1 MHNQILIIYDF
12 LIIHKILTEIK
23 DNLNFN
29 ITYLKKEELQ
39 TLNEKKDENYILLTQ
54 KKISNI
60 KNQFILDN
68 LPIRLNQLIERLNV
82 EFLKLN
88 FKDQASQIIGKY
100 YIDLNSRTIS
110 SKKEILRLTEK
121 EIDTIVYLNKS
132 KKPIKIKELQ
142 LNVWDHKSLLETH
155 TVETHIHRLRKK
167 IKEKFED
174 ENFIVSLKDGY
185 TINEKKK

>member
-1 MHNQILIIYDF
+1 MNNQKIIIYDS
-12 LIIHKILTEIK
+12 LIIHEILTEIK
-23 DNLNFN
+23 DNLNFDVSHVR
-29 ITYLKKEELQ
+29 KEELDSIKI
-39 TLNEKKDENYILLTQ
+39 NEDENYIFLTQ

-68 LPIRLNQLIERLNV
+68 LPIRISQLIEKLNV

-88 FKDQASQIIGKY
+88 FKDQARQIIGKY
-100 YIDLNSRTIS
+100 HIDLNARTIS
-110 SKKEILRLTEK
+110 DKIEILRLTEK
-121 EIDTIVYLNKS
+121 EIDTIVYLTKS

-167 IKEKFED
+167 IKEKFKD
-174 ENFIVSLKDGY
+174 DQFIISSKEGY
-185 TINEKKK
+185 FIS

>member
-1 MHNQILIIYDF
+1 MYNQKLIIYDF
-12 LIIHKILTEIK
+12 LIIYKILTEIE

-39 TLNEKKDENYILLTQ
+39 ILNKKKDEKFILLTQ
-54 KKISNI
+54 KKIPNI
-60 KNQFILDN
+60 NNQFILDD
-68 LPIRLNQLIERLNV
+68 LPIKLNQLIEKLNV

-88 FKDQASQIIGKY
+88 YKDQASYIIGKY
-100 YIDLNSRTIS
+100 QIDLNSRTIS
-110 SKKEILRLTEK
+110 NKLEILRLTEK

-142 LNVWDHKSLLETH
+142 LNVWDHKSKLETH

-167 IKEKFED
+167 IKEKFGD
-174 ENFIVSLKDGY
+174 DKFIISSKEGY
-185 TINEKKK
+185 LVN

>member
-1 MHNQILIIYDF
+1 MNNQKIFIYDS
-12 LIIHKILTEIK
+12 LIIHEILSEIK
-23 DNLNFN
+23 ENLNFN
-29 ITYLKKEELQ
+29 ISHI
-39 TLNEKKDENYILLTQ
+39 KKDELDTININENENYIFLTQ
-54 KKISNI
+54 KKIPNI

-68 LPIRLNQLIERLNV
+68 LPIRLSQLIEKLNV

-100 YIDLNSRTIS
+100 HIDLNARTIS
-110 SKKEILRLTEK
+110 DKIEILKLTEK
-121 EIDTIVYLNKS
+121 EIDTIVYLTKS

-167 IKEKFED
+167 IKEKFKD
-174 ENFIVSLKDGY
+174 DQFIISSKEGY
-185 TINEKKK
+185 FIS

>member
-1 MHNQILIIYDF
+1 MYNQKLIIYDF
-12 LIIHKILTEIK
+12 LIIYKILTEIE

-39 TLNEKKDENYILLTQ
+39 ILNKKKDENFILLTQ
-54 KKISNI
+54 KKIPNI
-60 KNQFILDN
+60 NNQFILDD
-68 LPIRLNQLIERLNV
+68 LPIKLNQLIEKLNV

-88 FKDQASQIIGKY
+88 YKDQASYIIGKY
-100 YIDLNSRTIS
+100 QIDLNSRTIS
-110 SKKEILRLTEK
+110 NKLEILRLTEK

-142 LNVWDHKSLLETH
+142 LNVWDHKSKLETH

-167 IKEKFED
+167 IKEKFGD
-174 ENFIVSLKDGY
+174 DKFIISSKEGY
-185 TINEKKK
+185 LVN

>member
-1 MHNQILIIYDF
+1 MYNQKLIIYDF
-12 LIIHKILTEIK
+12 LIIYKILTEIE

-39 TLNEKKDENYILLTQ
+39 ILNKKKNENFILLTQ
-54 KKISNI
+54 KKIPNI
-60 KNQFILDN
+60 DNQFILDD
-68 LPIRLNQLIERLNV
+68 LPIKLNQLIEKLNV

-88 FKDQASQIIGKY
+88 YKDQASYIIGKY
-100 YIDLNSRTIS
+100 QIDLNSRTIS
-110 SKKEILRLTEK
+110 NKLEILRLTEK

-142 LNVWDHKSLLETH
+142 LNVWDHKSKLETH

-167 IKEKFED
+167 IKEKFGD
-174 ENFIVSLKDGY
+174 DKFIISSKEGY
-185 TINEKKK
+185 LVN

>member
-1 MHNQILIIYDF
+1 MYNQKLIIYDF
-12 LIIHKILTEIK
+12 LFIYKILTEIE

-39 TLNEKKDENYILLTQ
+39 ILNKKKNENFILLTQ
-54 KKISNI
+54 KKIPNI
-60 KNQFILDN
+60 DNQFILDD
-68 LPIRLNQLIERLNV
+68 LPIKLNQLIEKLNV

-88 FKDQASQIIGKY
+88 YKDQASYIIGKY
-100 YIDLNSRTIS
+100 QIDLNSRTIS
-110 SKKEILRLTEK
+110 NKLEILRLTEK

-142 LNVWDHKSLLETH
+142 LNVWDHKSKLETH

-167 IKEKFED
+167 IKEKFGD
-174 ENFIVSLKDGY
+174 DKFIISSKEGY
-185 TINEKKK
+185 LVN

>member
-60 KNQFILDN
+60 DNQFILDN
-68 LPIRLNQLIERLNV
+68 LPIKLNNLIERLNV

-88 FKDQASQIIGKY
+88 YKDQASYVIGKY
-100 YIDLNSRTIS
+100 HIDLNSRTIS
-110 SKKEILRLTEK
+110 NKIEILKLTEK

-142 LNVWDHKSLLETH
+142 LNVWDHKSMLETH

-167 IKEKFED
+167 IKEKFGD
-174 ENFIVSLKDGY
+174 DKFILSSKKGY
-185 TINEKKK
+185 LVN

>member
-1 MHNQILIIYDF
+1 M
-12 LIIHKILTEIK
+12 
-23 DNLNFN
+23 
-29 ITYLKKEELQ
+29 
-39 TLNEKKDENYILLTQ
+39 
-54 KKISNI
+54 
-60 KNQFILDN
+60 
-68 LPIRLNQLIERLNV
+68 PIRLIQLIERLNV

-110 SKKEILRLTEK
+110 NKKEILKLTEK

-167 IKEKFED
+167 
-174 ENFIVSLKDGY
+174 LKKNLKM
-185 TINEKKK
+185 INL